1 MVSNA
6 NRDWCL
12 LPFPVEFC
20 TRDALITVEVI
31 GPPVF
36 CRSCF
41 IDVTVKILV
50 FESGKVFRLQGLV
63 VKDELHI

>member
-1 MVSNA
+1 MVSNV

-12 LPFPVEFC
+12 LLFPVEFC
-20 TRDALITVEVI
+20 AKDVLITVKVI